1 MIETLAYWIFGLAL
15 GGAISAGIGRP
26 LVAECGTKVIPP
38 LAIAGVLLGAAVGWA
53 INTYISYV
61 HASATLHP

>member
-1 MIETLAYWIFGLAL
+1 MIEAVAYWAFGFVL
-15 GGAISAGIGRP
+15 GGAVAAGIGRP

-38 LAIAGVLLGAAVGWA
+38 VAVAGALLGAALGWA
-53 INTYISYV
+53 INTYVTYV